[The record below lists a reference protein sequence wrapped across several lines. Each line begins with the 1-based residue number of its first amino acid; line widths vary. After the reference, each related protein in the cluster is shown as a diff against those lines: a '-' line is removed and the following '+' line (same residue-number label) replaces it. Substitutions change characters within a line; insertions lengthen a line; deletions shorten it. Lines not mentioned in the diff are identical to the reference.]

1 MNITLKNCK
10 FHNNTSNGSF
20 TTSPYQ
26 GSAGGCSI
34 GYNNIAFAFTVPSL
48 QDGARVLI
56 TNCNFTDNSA
66 RIPASGVSTS
76 VKDRDLLCAQ
86 RRSRSLTDVLT
97 PVYKFNGRGGGL
109 AVLVNIDIPLFFKFT
124 DNIVM
129 NNCAEAFGGGVYCI
143 TRRHSNQTY
152 RFSNSTFVNNRGP
165 KAGGLA
171 LVYLLNTSN
180 TEFTVHSYVYN
191 CKFYDNTASEIAGAA
206 VVSAVY
212 GLASNIFVTFKECN
226 FSNNAA
232 KIYGGAVDIASY
244 DFFDNIE
251 NQSLVNFHNW

>member
-1 MNITLKNCK
+1 MNITVKNCK
-10 FHNNTSNGSF
+10 FHNNTSDSLF

-34 GYNNIAFAFTVPSL
+34 GYNSANSNFTNIGYGEFVAAISSL
-48 QDGARVLI
+48 QDGAHVLI
-56 TNCNFTDNSA
+56 TNCIFTDNSA
-66 RIPASGVSTS
+66 RILDCQTRSST
-76 VKDRDLLCAQ
+76 DA
-86 RRSRSLTDVLT
+86 LTHNI
-97 PVYKFNGRGGGL
+97 FHGRGGAL
-109 AVLVNIDIPLFFKFT
+109 AVLVNIYIPLIFTFT

-129 NNCAEAFGGGVYCI
+129 NNYAEAFGGGVYCI
-143 TRRHSNQTY
+143 TQRHSNQRY
-152 RFSNSTFVNNRGP
+152 RFSNSIFANNRGP

-171 LVYLLNTSN
+171 LLYLLNTSN

-206 VVSAVY
+206 IVSAVY

-226 FSNNAA
+226 FSNNTA

-244 DFFDNIE
+244 YFFDNIE
-251 NQSLVNFHNW
+251 KQSYVNFHNW